1 MIDRN
6 LRNLRRLRHY
16 PDPFEDEDASSEHEG
31 YVKWFGLWVREPTLF
46 AVGFGLAGLMLALV
60 IVRTALASFTTWLPT
75 GALWFNI
82 AFLASIVTLTF
93 VACSMF
99 VCGSIAVRRQ
109 IRHMNAQM
117 ARWDDATP
125 EEVEEIVRAADRR
138 INRRIL
144 WRTVCWMIAMA
155 ALFAIFGTTWLFAW
169 GGPPAFIASTL
180 VVVAVILAW
189 SSRAYRIVPLVNR
202 WMRRSS

>member
-6 LRNLRRLRHY
+6 LRDLIRMRRY
-16 PDPFEDEDASSEHEG
+16 TDPFEDDEPSPDHEG
-31 YVKWFGLWVREPTLF
+31 YIKWFGLWVKEPTLF

-60 IVRTALASFTTWLPT
+60 IVRTILASFTTWLPT

-99 VCGSIAVRRQ
+99 VSGSIAVRRQ

-138 INRRIL
+138 INRRIF

-155 ALFAIFGTTWLFAW
+155 ALFAIFGTTWLFPW
-169 GGPPAFIASTL
+169 GGPAVFIASTL
-180 VVVAVILAW
+180 AVVAVILAW
-189 SSRAYRIVPLVNR
+189 SSRAYRIVPFVNR
-202 WMRRSS
+202 WMKRSS